1 MFRAANYQFT
11 TQRRKLT
18 IESLIKD
25 YCLGRG
31 ESRTKYSFSVVVRLS
46 QDDHARRK
54 KLEIPTKLKL
64 GYKRLYP
71 AKSVKYLGVQNW
83 KRHIHEVKT
92 KLNSAKALTN
102 FSEDIIGVNN

>member
-1 MFRAANYQFT
+1 M
-11 TQRRKLT
+11 T

-64 GYKRLYP
+64 GYKRLALLYA